1 MEVSSNFKQIMKRES
16 FSLFFRFT
24 VTTMFLHLSK
34 IQSSVTVSSTVKKHV
49 FSQVY
54 AITIECHITL
64 HLTCCKKVVPFII
77 IFLQYTNCEI
87 DTNKM
92 FLNCVSIVI
101 YWKTDV
107 SFHVFTAISH

>member
-64 HLTCCKKVVPFII
+64 HLTCCKKDVEVHSIRNRKCKKIGGVHSHSGQKFSTK
-77 IFLQYTNCEI
+77 YHKHE
-87 DTNKM
+87 DRSSR
-92 FLNCVSIVI
+92 VSG
-101 YWKTDV
+101 
-107 SFHVFTAISH
+107 